1 MMKCEHKYLELLEED
16 EDCVWMRCAKC
27 FVLFRLSKEEFKK
40 LKPIDKGEKDDEK
53 KYFAE
58 NGVK

>member
-1 MMKCEHKYLELLEED
+1 MKCEHEILEFLQED

-40 LKPIDKGEKDDEK
+40 LKPLDK
-53 KYFAE
+53 E
-58 NGVK
+58 NSDRYVK